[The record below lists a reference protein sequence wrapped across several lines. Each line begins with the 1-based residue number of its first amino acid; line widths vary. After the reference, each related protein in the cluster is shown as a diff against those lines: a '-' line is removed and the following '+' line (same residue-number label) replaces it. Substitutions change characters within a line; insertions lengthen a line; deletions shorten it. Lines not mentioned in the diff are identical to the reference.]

1 MWAVPEKTEEPE
13 EPRFPWETRWD
24 DTRQE
29 DLDYDHRGEFER
41 GKESQPTLVVG

>member
-24 DTRQE
+24 DTRQD
-29 DLDYDHRGEFER
+29 DLDYGDDDDGEE
-41 GKESQPTLVVG
+41 ETEEEED